1 MVATKRR
8 RIGMWRILMK
18 KFIIVAMLLAFG
30 VTAGFVTSAL
40 AQRKQAPKTVW
51 KVMVAGL
58 SDVQSMVGALAVL
71 DMKRLAQI
79 AGELSKRERFVS
91 NIKSL
96 PEETRK
102 LHGTIADLAGE
113 ISDDAMKGEEQV
125 IARKIGQILST
136 CSDCH
141 YNIRDKEAREK
152 K

>member
-1 MVATKRR
+1 MLATKCRRIGRR
-8 RIGMWRILMK
+8 RILRKEFIL
-18 KFIIVAMLLAFG
+18 VAVFLAFG
-30 VTAGFVTSAL
+30 VTAGFMTSAL

-58 SDVQSMVGALAVL
+58 NDVQGMIGALAVF

-79 AGELSKRERFVS
+79 AGELSKRERFLS
-91 NIKSL
+91 NIKRL

-125 IARKIGQILST
+125 ITGKIGQILFT
-136 CSDCH
+136 CNDCH

>member
-1 MVATKRR
+1 MLATKCR
-8 RIGMWRILMK
+8 RIGRWRILRK
-18 KFIIVAMLLAFG
+18 EFILVATLLAFG

-91 NIKSL
+91 NVKRL

-102 LHGTIADLAGE
+102 LHGKIADLAGE
-113 ISDDAMKGEEQV
+113 ISDDAVKGEEQV
-125 IARKIGQILST
+125 IARKIGQILSI